1 MICRKC
7 GTANAANATNCSNCG
22 ETLRIEQVSAGRGP
36 FSFAERVVITIV
48 GFCFGL
54 LAIFGLYAI
63 PETFLINFPR
73 PSHEEFGMSH
83 GAAWGYVF
91 ELIAVAASLVFLFLA
106 PAARRMPSSLRF
118 VLLTGAWMA
127 LGGMALCNL
136 FAVQNLLKP

>member
-1 MICRKC
+1 MICPKC
-7 GTANAANATNCSNCG
+7 GTANATNATNCTNCG
-22 ETLRIEQVSAGRGP
+22 EALAPKQSSGGRGP
-36 FSFAERVVITIV
+36 FSDTGCGVIAV
-48 GFCFGL
+48 GFCVGL

-63 PETFLINFPR
+63 PGTLLINFPR
-73 PSHEEFGMSH
+73 PSHQEFGISQ

-136 FAVQNLLKP
+136 FAVQNLLNP